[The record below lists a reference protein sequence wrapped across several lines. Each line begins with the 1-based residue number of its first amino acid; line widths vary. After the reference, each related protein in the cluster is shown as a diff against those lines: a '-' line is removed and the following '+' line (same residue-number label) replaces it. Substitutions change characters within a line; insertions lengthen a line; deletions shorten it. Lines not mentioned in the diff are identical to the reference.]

1 MASRILYLFPD
12 TNLFIQCLP
21 LHQLGWMAWKE
32 FDEVH
37 LMVSRPV
44 QSEIDHQKNSGSDR
58 LGRRARVASG
68 ILRDIILHGGGHKVV
83 RDAGPLVKLFIV
95 PELKPNPELSERLDY
110 QEPDDCLVG
119 TAHAFSQKNPGADVR
134 ILTHDTGPMAS
145 ARMVDLP
152 VAPIPDEWLL
162 PPETTDAEK
171 KIKELE
177 NELARLRRTEP
188 DFRIRCL
195 DRDHKEAE
203 KIEIEVPRYLPL
215 TGEEVAGLMGRISSR
230 FPMATEFGS
239 QEPDERNQGIRTTVI
254 GYTKEIFA
262 PATDEEI
269 SSYKNEKY
277 PKWLGDCERILRDCN
292 NLLERRV
299 RRPAFIFSV
308 ANDGIRPA
316 KDALITIEAKGRF
329 EIMPLERNEKDD
341 EENKPL
347 TLARPPRAPSGKWKG
362 VNTLFTGI
370 ESMERLLAIS
380 SQFGTL
386 GIPAIPAIPRFP
398 ILPTRRDPNGFY
410 WKPSL
415 PKIPASEFSLEC
427 EQWRH
432 GIEAELFEVEF
443 YFDKTRESISG
454 LLECRI
460 HAENLSR
467 TAVARA
473 PVRIKISE
481 IRAYETASAI
491 VDALIRG

>member
-1 MASRILYLFPD
+1 
-12 TNLFIQCLP
+12 
-21 LHQLGWMAWKE
+21 
-32 FDEVH
+32 
-37 LMVSRPV
+37 
-44 QSEIDHQKNSGSDR
+44 
-58 LGRRARVASG
+58 
-68 ILRDIILHGGGHKVV
+68 
-83 RDAGPLVKLFIV
+83 
-95 PELKPNPELSERLDY
+95 
-110 QEPDDCLVG
+110 
-119 TAHAFSQKNPGADVR
+119 
-134 ILTHDTGPMAS
+134 
-145 ARMVDLP
+145 MVDLP

-329 EIMPLERNEKDD
+329 EIMPLERNEK
-341 EENKPL
+341 
-347 TLARPPRAPSGKWKG
+347 
-362 VNTLFTGI
+362 
-370 ESMERLLAIS
+370 
-380 SQFGTL
+380 
-386 GIPAIPAIPRFP
+386 
-398 ILPTRRDPNGFY
+398 RR
-410 WKPSL
+410 
-415 PKIPASEFSLEC
+415 
-427 EQWRH
+427 
-432 GIEAELFEVEF
+432 
-443 YFDKTRESISG
+443 
-454 LLECRI
+454 
-460 HAENLSR
+460 
-467 TAVARA
+467 
-473 PVRIKISE
+473 
-481 IRAYETASAI
+481 
-491 VDALIRG
+491 RGE